1 MGKKIKY
8 IIIFIVAVAITA
20 TAIILLLN
28 YINKEQ
34 NSISEVSTQTQ
45 PEQNITQTDNTLVI
59 GIEKNEE
66 EQEEVEEPKE
76 ETAKTPAQLT
86 QEIYNING
94 PIGTL
99 VIPKTGLNTQI
110 YSSVIV
116 EQMEKMPCFL
126 YTTGGLNKTGTT
138 LFVGH
143 NRRNGTLFSENDKLS
158 EGDEFYFTDYEG
170 TEKKY
175 TIYSK
180 FITTDTDISFLNQ
193 QVDAP
198 TIALSCCTDAND
210 EHRIIILGR
219 ADP

>member
-8 IIIFIVAVAITA
+8 IIIFIVAVTITA

-66 EQEEVEEPKE
+66 VQEEVEEPKE

-143 NRRNGTLFSENDKLS
+143 NRRNGTLFSFRYTVRQTGRHDRPRRRNIWYRSRSRSSFESPALPVGLS
-158 EGDEFYFTDYEG
+158 ARRVCVLSFRFYLQR
-170 TEKKY
+170 
-175 TIYSK
+175 SNRLCMQW
-180 FITTDTDISFLNQ
+180 SFLR
-193 QVDAP
+193 P
-198 TIALSCCTDAND
+198 M
-210 EHRIIILGR
+210 R
-219 ADP
+219 

>member
-8 IIIFIVAVAITA
+8 IIIFIVAVTITA

-28 YINKEQ
+28 YINKEHTI
-34 NSISEVSTQTQ
+34 NEVSTQIQ
-45 PEQNITQTDNTLVI
+45 PESNITETDNTLVI
-59 GIEKNEE
+59 GIEKKEE
-66 EQEEVEEPKE
+66 KEEVKEEPKE

-143 NRRNGTLFSENDKLS
+143 NRRNGTLFSENDQLS

-180 FITTDTDISFLNQ
+180 FITIDTDTSFLNQ